1 LNLAPP
7 GRDIRA
13 SLREDAHPMPHPSV
27 LLRTCVGA
35 FALAN
40 AAPSAANS
48 FAITPNTSS
57 GMISTYK
64 WSVSVDG
71 GFPTN
76 NPTLVVLTGQD
87 YAFHLTNVT
96 FHPFWID
103 DLPGIG
109 SQANSFPKSG
119 GISDNGVTSDTTIK
133 MNLPAD
139 APDTLYYACG
149 NHISMNGMITVVHDL
164 VFRASFD

>member
-1 LNLAPP
+1 
-7 GRDIRA
+7 
-13 SLREDAHPMPHPSV
+13 MPAISA
-27 LLRTCVGA
+27 LLRACAGL
-35 FALAN
+35 FALA
-40 AAPSAANS
+40 SATSSLANS

-71 GFPTN
+71 DFATN

-87 YAFHLTNVT
+87 YTFHVSNVT
-96 FHPFWID
+96 YHPFWID
-103 DLPGIG
+103 QAAGIG
-109 SQANSFPKSG
+109 SLAHSYPKSNG
-119 GISDNGVTSDTTIK
+119 LSDNGVTSNTTIT

-149 NHISMNGMITVVHDL
+149 AHISMNGIITVVHDL
-164 VFRASFD
+164 LFRAGFD